1 MRKIASH
8 VRGHFVAYLA
18 LFFALGGTSFAA
30 VNALPRNSVGSP
42 QIKNGSI
49 QKVDISKR
57 TVSSLRGLR
66 GPRGLQGPQGQQ
78 GPQGPQG
85 LQGPTGTVDTSNFYT
100 KAQSDA
106 RFLGNAQIRISEQRG
121 WLHQNGGAGSVQTFS
136 NVQLLSGGDLYYLP
150 LETPNVVGVQAYA
163 LSKLTICHDEDG
175 GGKIDAT
182 RVEKSTTDN
191 FSDEILADG
200 TDHAAIFPAT
210 ECYDEAISDSTAPAG
225 TVYTLRL
232 DTVGNV
238 RPIRVTATYS
248 PTTAS
253 VTASQAAPKTGP
265 AAHSSPAA
273 R

>member
-1 MRKIASH
+1 MNKIASH
-8 VRGHFVAYLA
+8 MRAHFVAYLA
-18 LFFALGGTSFAA
+18 LFFALGGTSIAA

-49 QKVDISKR
+49 QKIDISRR
-57 TVSSLRGLR
+57 TVSALRGAR
-66 GPRGLQGPQGQQ
+66 GPRGLQGVQGAQ
-78 GPQGPQG
+78 GPQGP
-85 LQGPTGTVDTSNFYT
+85 QGPTGTVDTSNFYT
-100 KAQSDA
+100 KAQSDG

-121 WLHQNGGAGSVQTFS
+121 WLHQNAGTGAVQTFS
-136 NVQLLSGGDLYYLP
+136 NLQLLAGSDLYYLP
-150 LETPNVVGVQAYA
+150 LETPNVIGVQAYA

-191 FSDEILADG
+191 FSDEILSDG

-210 ECYDEAISDSTAPAG
+210 ECYDEAINDSSAPAG

-253 VTASQAAPKTGP
+253 AA
-265 AAHSSPAA
+265 AAQSKAVGSRTSSPAA